1 MRNKDNFVLIYTY
14 KFEWHF
20 HWHEYLINP
29 GHRIGLFFTK
39 LDYVPFLLIFH
50 WNIFLVVPC
59 FKLKQP
65 FSKGWG
71 KGDYMQ
77 LCQHLF
83 KKKNSPA
90 SVTQTYESGFR
101 NYINATLGNTVFVI
115 LFQLRNIHLVLSINL
130 CHLKA
135 DVQVFLIKVNGISF
149 WQL

>member
-1 MRNKDNFVLIYTY
+1 MVHFFLYCICGEVFLVDKKNLFLILFFQKISSWFWVGDGARYLNWPTYIFLRNMDNFVLIYTY

-71 KGDYMQ
+71 KGDHMQ

-83 KKKNSPA
+83 KKKEQPSQCD
-90 SVTQTYESGFR
+90 S
-101 NYINATLGNTVFVI
+101 
-115 LFQLRNIHLVLSINL
+115 NL
-130 CHLKA
+130 WIR
-135 DVQVFLIKVNGISF
+135 F
-149 WQL
+149 